1 MLIVKVELHNANT
14 GEISEIARAVIYNDG
29 TGTSEKG
36 NYGARTWRGRT
47 QEDLDKRKV
56 QRVGA
61 VHGYPRLK
69 LHVWN
74 LVTEALGSMG
84 YGRGRK
90 PAAASEDDMDD
101 KPKVN
106 RVKASSD
113 QPQG

>member
-29 TGTSEKG
+29 TGTGDKG
-36 NYGARTWRGRT
+36 NYVARTWRGRT
-47 QEDLDKRKV
+47 KDDLDKRKV

-61 VHGYPRLK
+61 VHAYPRLK

-74 LVTEALGSMG
+74 LVTEALASMG

-90 PAAASEDDMDD
+90 PADASEDNMDE

-106 RVKASSD
+106 RVPAASH
-113 QPQG
+113 